1 MLLIYLNLNT
11 GGLGDGA
18 IAGIVIAAVVFVILQ
33 LIMIALIVYYK
44 RLHSKNQNFANVV
57 HENNNTS
64 VEDRQAEYYE
74 LERPQSYAQ
83 PFVTIIPKD
92 STHPDNQS
100 NTVSEQSGRRQ
111 FLKREVRRIF
121 ARDGTFVFFET
132 VAADKTITILQV

>member
-1 MLLIYLNLNT
+1 
-11 GGLGDGA
+11 
-18 IAGIVIAAVVFVILQ
+18 
-33 LIMIALIVYYK
+33 MIALIVYYK

-83 PFVTIIPKD
+83 PLDAIIQKD

-100 NTVSEQSGRRQ
+100 NTVSQESGRRR
-111 FLKREVRRIF
+111 FLKREVCRIF
-121 ARDGTFVFFET
+121 ARDCTFVFVDT